1 MTWLFQH
8 SLAFANAGFGVL
20 LIALALILLRPVEAN
35 KKQMHGAVLLCI
47 GAIALLIGFIGSYL
61 TLSGMEVL
69 IASGVSLIVT
79 GCLKLIQWRIDIGK
93 GTWRTVYLGV
103 WVACGIGFVLI
114 LLSIIA
120 RNCVCG

>member
-1 MTWLFQH
+1 MTWILQNSLF
-8 SLAFANAGFGVL
+8 FADAGFGVL

-35 KKQMHGAVLLCI
+35 KKRVHGLVLICI
-47 GAIALLIGFIGSYL
+47 GTIALLIGYLGSYL

-103 WVACGIGFVLI
+103 WVACGIGFMLI